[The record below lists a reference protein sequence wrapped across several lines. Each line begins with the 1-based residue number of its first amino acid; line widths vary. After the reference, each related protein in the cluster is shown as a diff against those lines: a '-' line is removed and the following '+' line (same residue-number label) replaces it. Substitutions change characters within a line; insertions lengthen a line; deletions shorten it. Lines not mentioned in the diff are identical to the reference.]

1 MTKIAPLPL
10 LKVQLIDSTWC
21 WLTDLISV
29 QDLSYQNY
37 SDTSDDVEVW
47 APSAELASEPKLRLL
62 SVERLSE
69 GSEEIYGFLAKRIY
83 LVNGANG
90 STIDSL

>member
-10 LKVQLIDSTWC
+10 LKVQLVDSTWC

-29 QDLSYQNY
+29 QDLGYKNY
-37 SDTSDDVEVW
+37 VDVSDDVEVW
-47 APSAELASEPKLRLL
+47 APSDELEGNPILRLL
-62 SVERLSE
+62 CVERLSE
-69 GSEEIYGFLAKRIY
+69 GREEIYGFLAKRIY